1 MDLIGYRDKVN
12 SDQEAYNGASLW
24 APPQSC
30 SPRPGAYAFGLT
42 ISKVRVEDGR
52 ERVKCGL
59 RRPHSELDVLLQ
71 DQHEGY
77 VTWSEF
83 ERTSV

>member
-1 MDLIGYRDKVN
+1 MTNPLTTH
-12 SDQEAYNGASLW
+12 W
-24 APPQSC
+24 ANAFAERLSF
-30 SPRPGAYAFGLT
+30 AFGLT

-59 RRPHSELDVLLQ
+59 RRSHSELDVLLQ

>member
-1 MDLIGYRDKVN
+1 V
-12 SDQEAYNGASLW
+12 GATSVVLT
-24 APPQSC
+24 APWC
-30 SPRPGAYAFGLT
+30 LCLGRT
-42 ISKVRVEDGR
+42 ISKVRIEDGR

-59 RRPHSELDVLLQ
+59 RRPHSELVLLQ